1 MKCNGL
7 SHDHGIRCPLPF
19 LVEERCFET
28 HLYSSREGVEKLSE
42 DDHRFGFVFLSD
54 PDVPLGAS
62 KGIITF
68 GKDAEDVFLLKE
80 NHEFRPELR
89 MHVGQG
95 AEIGETPRFRLLSRE
110 NGNLRQS
117 WPALRGQV
125 WSPFS

>member
-1 MKCNGL
+1 M
-7 SHDHGIRCPLPF
+7 
-19 LVEERCFET
+19 
-28 HLYSSREGVEKLSE
+28 
-42 DDHRFGFVFLSD
+42 
-54 PDVPLGAS
+54 GAS

-95 AEIGETPRFRLLSRE
+95 AEIGRTPRFRLLSRE

-117 WPALRGQV
+117 WPALRGQGLLNAIEQPV
-125 WSPFS
+125 DISEARLYTDELV